1 MLNQN
6 APGKSQRPEAVV
18 NKDMGYDKFGGT
30 KEPFEFG
37 KPQSATTRP

>member
-1 MLNQN
+1 
-6 APGKSQRPEAVV
+6 
-18 NKDMGYDKFGGT
+18 MGYDKFGGT